1 MFLIFGEG
9 NTWTCGLHPCTT
21 DSSLLEFASNFTSS
35 FVALSIC
42 YMQSVWWFRL
52 LQRNFMLCNT
62 SQKKS
67 HKTFPPPISPLKST
81 IFIAQLFWGLY
92 TFSIIHVDSFH
103 NLPTGICWHL
113 WVFILIL
120 WLLFPIMSRW
130 DDVMLLSLI
139 NSKTEYKHR
148 LWTSRCSCRCVHL
161 FIYLL
166 FDLWLSLI

>member
-9 NTWTCGLHPCTT
+9 NSWTCGLHPCTT
-21 DSSLLEFASNFTSS
+21 DSSLLEFASNFTLLYEHDHFWLHYQSANIVASS

-52 LQRNFMLCNT
+52 LQCNFMLCNT
-62 SQKKS
+62 S
-67 HKTFPPPISPLKST
+67 HNKTFPPPISPLKST
-81 IFIAQLFWGLY
+81 IFIAQLFWGFY

-103 NLPTGICWHL
+103 NLPTRICWHL

-130 DDVMLLSLI
+130 DDVMLLSRI
-139 NSKTEYKHR
+139 NSKTEYKHWP
-148 LWTSRCSCRCVHL
+148 WTSRSQ
-161 FIYLL
+161 
-166 FDLWLSLI
+166 